1 MDMLNKELK
10 ENIEDIVVYI
20 TNSDSY
26 IRCIYIKKQMDK
38 NKDLC
43 EKIEKIKKLQK
54 EYIRS
59 NDNEIKEKLDN
70 LVNEINNIPIYV
82 EYNNSLE
89 EVNKMINLV
98 KDRLNEYFYKRLNE
112 KIEL

>member
-1 MDMLNKELK
+1 MVMLNKEVK
-10 ENIEDIVVYI
+10 ENIEDIVTYI
-20 TNSDSY
+20 TSSESY
-26 IRCIYIKKQMDK
+26 IRCIDIKKQMDE

-43 EKIEKIKKLQK
+43 EKIKEIKKLQK

-59 NDNEIKEKLDN
+59 NDNDIKNELDN

-89 EVNKMINLV
+89 EVNEMISLV
-98 KDRLNEYFYKRLNE
+98 KDRLNEYFYNKLNK